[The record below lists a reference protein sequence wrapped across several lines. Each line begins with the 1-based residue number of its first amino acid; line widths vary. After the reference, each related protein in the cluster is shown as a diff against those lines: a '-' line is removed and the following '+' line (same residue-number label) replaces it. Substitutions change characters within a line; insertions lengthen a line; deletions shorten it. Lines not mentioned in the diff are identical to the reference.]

1 MTTSTSRPGHVPAAP
16 RDAPSREL
24 PDGDAFRRAM
34 GRFPTGVAI
43 LTQGCGPLTRAVT
56 VNSVTSVS
64 LDPQLLSVCLGRDS
78 SVLGPLLGAGYFTVN
93 LLSGAQRESCARF
106 AGRARPTGA
115 EAHEELGGRRGDNG
129 CLVVEGALAALECRV
144 TGTVS
149 AGDHVI
155 VLGGVEALHHG
166 PAEAEPL
173 VYYGGGYRRLA
184 PPAPAPH

>member
-1 MTTSTSRPGHVPAAP
+1 MPTSTSPSGHAPAV
-16 RDAPSREL
+16 RREA
-24 PDGDAFRRAM
+24 PDGEAYRRAM

-64 LDPQLLSVCLGRDS
+64 LDPQLLSVCLGEDS
-78 SVLGPLLGAGYFTVN
+78 TVLEPLLQAGHFTVN
-93 LLSGAQRESCARF
+93 LLSSAQRESCARF
-106 AGRARPTGA
+106 AGRSRPTGA
-115 EAHEELGGRRGDNG
+115 DAHEELGGSRGDNG

-144 TGTVS
+144 DGTVR

-155 VLGGVEALHHG
+155 VLGRVETLHHG

-173 VYYGGGYRRLA
+173 VFYGGGYRRLA
-184 PPAPAPH
+184 PPAPGPR